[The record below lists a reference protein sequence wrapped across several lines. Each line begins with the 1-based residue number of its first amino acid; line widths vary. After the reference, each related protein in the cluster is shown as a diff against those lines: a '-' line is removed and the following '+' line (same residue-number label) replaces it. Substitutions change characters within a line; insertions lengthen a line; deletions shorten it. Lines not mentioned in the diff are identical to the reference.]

1 MSISLT
7 QQEWGLVIVSLS
19 VTCYLLG
26 KFRTISSIGLF
37 TGIIWIGLNGWIISH
52 LAALFGLIAAKAGP
66 FVAGLLGV
74 SVAGVFAAAVAV
86 IAFKVGH
93 DWMPRNSAKKSTFVL
108 SGVLAIIV
116 LAFITPVAALVQGV

>member
-1 MSISLT
+1 MSVTLN
-7 QQEWGLVIVSLS
+7 QQEWGLVIVALS

-26 KFRTISSIGLF
+26 KFKTLSSIGLF
-37 TGIIWIGLNGWIISH
+37 IGIIWIGLNGWIISH
-52 LAALFGLIAAKAGP
+52 LAMLFGLIAAKAGP

-86 IAFKVGH
+86 IAFKVLH
-93 DWMPRNSAKKSTFVL
+93 DWAPKNPAKKSTFML